1 MSSRCLS
8 RRFFTV
14 DEALSRVL
22 DGIDSDSSEEEA
34 GAARSSTDA
43 RRPAVHER
51 CSFVPLRSSDESDDA
66 LEVSD
71 GDWEDADS
79 VGARAARDFVV
90 SRRDGESSDSD
101 GGTRSASRDR
111 ARTKATRSL
120 PKRLW

>member
-43 RRPAVHER
+43 RRPAVHEGR
-51 CSFVPLRSSDESDDA
+51 SFVPLRSSDESDDA
-66 LEVSD
+66 LKVSD

-90 SRRDGESSDSD
+90 SG
-101 GGTRSASRDR
+101 RDR
-111 ARTKATRSL
+111 
-120 PKRLW
+120 W